1 MLPHS
6 VPTPF
11 SVPLGAASCC
21 VCALPAVP
29 PADLIVYQK
38 LLCYVREFLA
48 RPCKHVGR
56 PGPTC
61 PFVPKVY
68 RRHGP
73 AMSAGLTRLHAST
86 ADTPASALGSPPA
99 TSAPRLGSPPADPPF
114 AHVFSWMYARAVPA
128 VAAVMGAALLFR
140 CSTQAAVL
148 CPSADV
154 CWPHWANRIDQPQLH
169 RPPALPFSCRRCK
182 TSRSTLRSSAP
193 ARRRRT

>member
-99 TSAPRLGSPPADPPF
+99 TSAPRLGSPRQTRHSPMSSPGCTHVRCPPLLPLW
-114 AHVFSWMYARAVPA
+114 ALHCSSAVPH
-128 VAAVMGAALLFR
+128 R
-140 CSTQAAVL
+140 PQCSAHRLTSVGRTG
-148 CPSADV
+148 PT
-154 CWPHWANRIDQPQLH
+154 WIDQPQLH